1 MTLSKTLNNITLAQ
15 KLFYNPCSIIHFNTM
30 TMSLKMQTTLFP
42 RLSLLVL
49 FLLTQFITMAQDTT
63 YSTSTTTASE
73 ELWYMQPWAWIAG
86 GVVLLL
92 LLIALF
98 SGGKK
103 KDNSTRTDKVIIT
116 KTVRTETDVD

>member
-1 MTLSKTLNNITLAQ
+1 MFLLMHQPILKKITLSVAI
-15 KLFYNPCSIIHFNTM
+15 LFVHILSI
-30 TMSLKMQTTLFP
+30 
-42 RLSLLVL
+42 
-49 FLLTQFITMAQDTT
+49 AQDTT

-73 ELWYMQPWAWIAG
+73 ELWYLQPWVWVAG

-103 KDNSTRTDKVIIT
+103 KNNNNTRTDKVIIT

>member
-1 MTLSKTLNNITLAQ
+1 
-15 KLFYNPCSIIHFNTM
+15 
-30 TMSLKMQTTLFP
+30 MSLKMQRNDF
-42 RLSLLVL
+42 RKLSYLILLMLVHTASL
-49 FLLTQFITMAQDTT
+49 AQDTT

-73 ELWYMQPWAWIAG
+73 ELWYLQPWVWVAG

-103 KDNSTRTDKVIIT
+103 KNNNTRTDKVIIT

>member
-1 MTLSKTLNNITLAQ
+1 M
-15 KLFYNPCSIIHFNTM
+15 LFILVHLV
-30 TMSLKMQTTLFP
+30 SL
-42 RLSLLVL
+42 
-49 FLLTQFITMAQDTT
+49 AQDTT

-73 ELWYMQPWAWIAG
+73 ELWYLQPWVWVAG

-103 KDNSTRTDKVIIT
+103 KVNNNNNTRTDKVIIT
-116 KTVRTETDVD
+116 KTVRTETDVE

>member
-1 MTLSKTLNNITLAQ
+1 MSHTIQSNSFRKLSILI
-15 KLFYNPCSIIHFNTM
+15 LFIMVN
-30 TMSLKMQTTLFP
+30 
-42 RLSLLVL
+42 LVS
-49 FLLTQFITMAQDTT
+49 FAQDTT

-73 ELWYMQPWAWIAG
+73 ELWYLQPWVWVVG
-86 GVVLLL
+86 GVILLL

-103 KDNSTRTDKVIIT
+103 KNNNNTRTDKVIIT